1 MISQSNIAKTLLLL
15 LIGWGQALCQR
26 LFEFKRRIDLFA
38 QKFRLL
44 PNKLSDKLLQFIS
57 YLLPNHLPDRME
69 QYRNKYEHHWI
80 IEMSDDGILEA
91 KTFFNRFFQKNE
103 GNFFECDQREA
114 EKAILHRFVAASSL
128 PRYKIMNKESTGE
141 MLSLDIALP
150 RNEENW
156 FEELP
161 LKLKVYL
168 KLNFITD
175 ICFAM

>member
-1 MISQSNIAKTLLLL
+1 MGASFMP
-15 LIGWGQALCQR
+15 R

-91 KTFFNRFFQKNE
+91 KTFFNHFFQKNE
-103 GNFFECDQREA
+103 GDFLSVIKGKQKKLFFIGLLLQ
-114 EKAILHRFVAASSL
+114 
-128 PRYKIMNKESTGE
+128 
-141 MLSLDIALP
+141 AL
-150 RNEENW
+150 
-156 FEELP
+156 FQGI
-161 LKLKVYL
+161 KL
-168 KLNFITD
+168 
-175 ICFAM
+175 

>member
-1 MISQSNIAKTLLLL
+1 MKIYLYPENTYIETAYDITKQYSKDTFIVVDRMGASFMPK
-15 LIGWGQALCQR
+15 

-91 KTFFNRFFQKNE
+91 R
-103 GNFFECDQREA
+103 NFF
-114 EKAILHRFVAASSL
+114 
-128 PRYKIMNKESTGE
+128 
-141 MLSLDIALP
+141 
-150 RNEENW
+150 
-156 FEELP
+156 
-161 LKLKVYL
+161 
-168 KLNFITD
+168 
-175 ICFAM
+175 